1 MLYYNDYIGCI
12 HYIIYIILYQMYILY
27 YKIVYVSAMKITQ
40 PQAQDKQYIS
50 RRNLVQVDGPIFLSS
65 QRHLR
70 GRCHNTPCPTSMS
83 IPFGR
88 AFGKHVVWGIQRF
101 EACHS
106 DKSHTNDCWRRLQ
119 VFHFGSFPLAIRW
132 SSLPRTFSSVQV
144 VFKEKSKEGNRV
156 ADSMAKHKPRNV

>member
-1 MLYYNDYIGCI
+1 M
-12 HYIIYIILYQMYILY
+12 QW
-27 YKIVYVSAMKITQ
+27 
-40 PQAQDKQYIS
+40 KQHS
-50 RRNLVQVDGPIFLSS
+50 PKRKTNNTSPEGTWFKSTVPIFLSS

-70 GRCHNTPCPTSMS
+70 GRCHNTPCPSKS
-83 IPFGR
+83 YCLYVRVLPFGR
-88 AFGKHVVWGIQRF
+88 AFGKHVVWGIQHF

-106 DKSHTNDCWRRLQ
+106 DKSHSDKSHSDKSHSDKSHSDKSHSDKSFSILLATQ

>member
-50 RRNLVQVDGPIFLSS
+50 RRNLVQVDGPYFFVLTETSTRTMS
-65 QRHLR
+65 QYAMPYIHVYPFWSCIRKTCCLRHSAFWGMSFWQITYEWLLATFASLR
-70 GRCHNTPCPTSMS
+70 
-83 IPFGR
+83 
-88 AFGKHVVWGIQRF
+88 
-101 EACHS
+101 
-106 DKSHTNDCWRRLQ
+106 
-119 VFHFGSFPLAIRW
+119 

-156 ADSMAKHKPRNV
+156 ADSIAKHKPRNV

>member
-50 RRNLVQVDGPIFLSS
+50 RRNLVQVDGPYFFVLTETSTRTMS
-65 QRHLR
+65 QYAMPYIHVYPFWSCIRKTCCLRHSAFWGMSFWQITYEWLMATFASLR
-70 GRCHNTPCPTSMS
+70 
-83 IPFGR
+83 
-88 AFGKHVVWGIQRF
+88 
-101 EACHS
+101 
-106 DKSHTNDCWRRLQ
+106 
-119 VFHFGSFPLAIRW
+119 